1 MDYRQIIFLK
11 ESSMGDEYIKMM
23 EQSLKMSGMSDEQIE
38 AALAM
43 QKAAMQQ
50 YAALDP
56 AALQQAFA
64 GATSSIAGLN
74 MDSYFEFAEKP
85 SINKAYQ
92 WAVACGAD
100 LAHVRADILNDL
112 STGGDKADM
121 KEMMAEAWGI
131 SSKKDFTAMA
141 DSLLAGRHSTVYH
154 QLAEGKNVKDF
165 EEEKENLKEAKKI
178 FKKDKLIGDAVP
190 NMIIWDLGRL
200 INVCRFCFD
209 AGYADRKTA
218 LSYIKEAALLIK
230 KNYKS
235 WKDLSIGYQFGR
247 AVWGGLEEYDALKE
261 GMEQLLTEK
270 DSPWVTMAFGMKLN
284 FDE

>member
-1 MDYRQIIFLK
+1 
-11 ESSMGDEYIKMM
+11 MM
-23 EQSLKMSGMSDEQIE
+23 EQTLKASGMSKEQIK
-38 AALAM
+38 AALDM

-50 YAALDP
+50 YSALDP

-64 GATSSIAGLN
+64 GPN
-74 MDSYFEFAEKP
+74 RESYFEFAEKP
-85 SINKAYQ
+85 SINKSYQ

-100 LAHVRADILNDL
+100 LAHARADILNDL

-131 SSKKDFTAMA
+131 KTKKDFTAMA
-141 DSLLAGRHSTVYH
+141 DSLLAGRHSVAYH
-154 QLAEGKNVKDF
+154 QLAEGKDVEDF

-178 FKKDKLIGDAVP
+178 FKKDNLISDKIP
-190 NMIIWDLGRL
+190 NMLIWDLGRL
-200 INVCRFCFD
+200 VNICRFCFD

-230 KNYKS
+230 KQYKS
-235 WKDLSIGYQFGR
+235 WKELSIGYQFGR
-247 AVWGGLEEYDALKE
+247 AVWGGLEEYDELKE

-270 DSPWVTMAFGMKLN
+270 DSPWQSLSFDMELN
-284 FDE
+284 FEEKI